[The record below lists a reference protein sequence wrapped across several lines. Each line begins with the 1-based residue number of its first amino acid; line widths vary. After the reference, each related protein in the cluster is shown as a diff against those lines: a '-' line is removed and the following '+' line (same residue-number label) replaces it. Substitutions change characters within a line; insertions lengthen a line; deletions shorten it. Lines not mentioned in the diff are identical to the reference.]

1 MLVLFAAICCATF
14 IVIGVET
21 AIDVLAHDRGTSQAT
36 LKAREMVARA
46 NVKLQRVTS
55 ALKELVAVGVG
66 SCRQTDIE
74 AMRRAVYTTTPVK
87 EVALVDG
94 GGAVLCSHHGFGS
107 DHKAM
112 TAEQTVADSG
122 ITVSMVRFGEI
133 QEPALRLRHPMGQH
147 YLAALVPAEIFEADD
162 FVAPAQGLGVRLF
175 LAGVPSVLHDPG
187 EPVGPRD
194 VRVIMSSNQYP
205 ISVEI
210 VRTMRGLKADA
221 ATLVQYTRAGGFVM
235 CGLVIALALS
245 STRPR
250 EDPVGE
256 LRAAIA
262 AGEIVPY
269 YQPVMDIAAGR
280 LIGCEVL
287 VRWRR
292 PNGELISP
300 GAFVPLAE
308 SSGLIFELTLALMR
322 AARDEMAGVYA
333 SRPGLKLGFNIHAD
347 HFVDD
352 RIVQDIQEIFGH
364 SSIQLPQI
372 MLEVTERAPLADLAA
387 ARRCIAALQA
397 FGVKVAIDDVGTGHS
412 GLNYLLKLGV
422 DVIKIDKMFVD
433 AIGTERYSNAII
445 DTLAELGRTMKI
457 DVIAEGVESFEQVE
471 YLREHGIH
479 MAQGY
484 VFAPALP
491 GQAYIDLV
499 EAMCHDPLESNAL
512 KVTRNRTPLPR
523 YISARNRQF
532 G

>member
-1 MLVLFAAICCATF
+1 MLVLFAAICCAAF
-14 IVIGVET
+14 IVIGVEA
-21 AIDVLAHDRGTSQAT
+21 AIDVLTHDRGTSQAT
-36 LKAREMVARA
+36 LNAREMVARA
-46 NVKLQRVTS
+46 NVRLQRASTS
-55 ALKELVAVGVG
+55 LRTLVASGVG
-66 SCRQTDIE
+66 SCRPGDIE

-94 GGAVLCSHHGFGS
+94 AGAVLCSHHGFGS

-122 ITVSMVRFGEI
+122 ITVSMVRFGES
-133 QEPALRLRHPMGQH
+133 QEPALRLRHPVAQH

-162 FVAPAQGLGVRLF
+162 FIPPAQGLGVRLF
-175 LAGVPSVLHDPG
+175 LAGIPSVLHDPG

-194 VRVIMSSNQYP
+194 VRVVVSSSQFP

-210 VRTMRGLKADA
+210 VRTMGGLKAEGG
-221 ATLVQYTRAGGFVM
+221 TLVQYTRAGGFVV
-235 CGLVIALALS
+235 CALVIALALS
-245 STRPR
+245 TTRPR

-262 AGEIVPY
+262 AGEIVPF

-287 VRWRR
+287 VRWRK
-292 PNGELISP
+292 PTGEVVSP

-322 AARDEMAGVYA
+322 AARDEVADVYA
-333 SRPGLKLGFNIHAD
+333 LRPQLKLGFNIHAE
-347 HFVDD
+347 HFDND
-352 RIVQDIQEIFGH
+352 RIVKDIQEIFGH
-364 SSIQLPQI
+364 SAIQLSQL

-387 ARRCIAALQA
+387 ARRSIAALQA
-397 FGVKVAIDDVGTGHS
+397 LGARVAIDDVGTGHS

-422 DVIKIDKMFVD
+422 DAIKIDKMFVD

-445 DTLAELGRTMKI
+445 DTLAELGRTMRI

-499 EAMCHDPLESNAL
+499 EAMCHDSPEADAL
-512 KVTRNRTPLPR
+512 KMVRNRTPLPR
-523 YISARNRQF
+523 YISARNRQI

>member
-1 MLVLFAAICCATF
+1 MSSCS
-14 IVIGVET
+14 G
-21 AIDVLAHDRGTSQAT
+21 S
-36 LKAREMVARA
+36 
-46 NVKLQRVTS
+46 TS
-55 ALKELVAVGVG
+55 ALKDLVAAGVG
-66 SCRQTDIE
+66 SCRQADIE

-94 GGAVLCSHHGFGS
+94 EGAVLCSHHGFGS

-162 FVAPAQGLGVRLF
+162 FGAPAQGLGVRLF

-194 VRVIMSSNQYP
+194 VRVIMSSSQYP

-210 VRTMRGLKADA
+210 VRTMRGLKTDA

-287 VRWRR
+287 VRWRK
-292 PNGELISP
+292 PNGEVISP
-300 GAFVPLAE
+300 GTFVPLAE
-308 SSGLIFELTLALMR
+308 SSGLIFEMTLALMR
-322 AARDEMAGVYA
+322 AARDEVADVYA
-333 SRPGLKLGFNIHAD
+333 PRPGLKLGFNIHAD
-347 HFVDD
+347 HFDND
-352 RIVQDIQEIFGH
+352 RIVKDIQEIFGH
-364 SSIQLPQI
+364 SSIQLSQI

-387 ARRCIAALQA
+387 ARRSIAALQA
-397 FGVKVAIDDVGTGHS
+397 FGVRVAIDDVGTGHS

-499 EAMCHDPLESNAL
+499 EAMCHDSQELAGPAGGAKPHAAAAL
-512 KVTRNRTPLPR
+512 HLRAQPPVRLIIRFPADPFGMPQTG
-523 YISARNRQF
+523 SRQKWLKLICLSF
-532 G
+532 IGPSGP

>member
-1 MLVLFAAICCATF
+1 
-14 IVIGVET
+14 
-21 AIDVLAHDRGTSQAT
+21 
-36 LKAREMVARA
+36 
-46 NVKLQRVTS
+46 
-55 ALKELVAVGVG
+55 
-66 SCRQTDIE
+66 
-74 AMRRAVYTTTPVK
+74 
-87 EVALVDG
+87 
-94 GGAVLCSHHGFGS
+94 
-107 DHKAM
+107 
-112 TAEQTVADSG
+112 
-122 ITVSMVRFGEI
+122 
-133 QEPALRLRHPMGQH
+133 
-147 YLAALVPAEIFEADD
+147 
-162 FVAPAQGLGVRLF
+162 
-175 LAGVPSVLHDPG
+175 VLHDPG

-194 VRVIMSSNQYP
+194 VRVVVSSSQFP

-210 VRTMRGLKADA
+210 VRTMGGLKAEGG
-221 ATLVQYTRAGGFVM
+221 TLVQYTRAGGFVV
-235 CGLVIALALS
+235 CALVIALALS
-245 STRPR
+245 TTRPR

-262 AGEIVPY
+262 AGEIVPF

-287 VRWRR
+287 VRWRK
-292 PNGELISP
+292 PTGEVVSP

-322 AARDEMAGVYA
+322 AARDEVADVYA
-333 SRPGLKLGFNIHAD
+333 LRPQLKLGFNIHAE
-347 HFVDD
+347 HFDND
-352 RIVQDIQEIFGH
+352 RIVKDIQEIFGH
-364 SSIQLPQI
+364 SAIQLSQL

-387 ARRCIAALQA
+387 ARRSIAALQA
-397 FGVKVAIDDVGTGHS
+397 LGARVAIDDVGTGHS

-422 DVIKIDKMFVD
+422 DAIKIDKMFVD

-445 DTLAELGRTMKI
+445 DTLAELGRTMRI

-499 EAMCHDPLESNAL
+499 EAMCHDSPEADAL
-512 KVTRNRTPLPR
+512 KMVRNRTPLPR
-523 YISARNRQF
+523 YISARNRQL